1 VDAPLATS
9 SLPEGF
15 SKEEL
20 QRIPDPRR
28 GEVILFI
35 SLRRLGASAQNV
47 IGSRKKMDQKVVTNS
62 GNWKG
67 RNQARD
73 WLVDH

>member
-1 VDAPLATS
+1 M
-9 SLPEGF
+9 
-15 SKEEL
+15 
-20 QRIPDPRR
+20 QDPRR
-28 GEVILFI
+28 REAILFI

-47 IGSRKKMDQKVVTNS
+47 IGSTKKMDQKVVTNS

-73 WLVDH
+73 WLVAH